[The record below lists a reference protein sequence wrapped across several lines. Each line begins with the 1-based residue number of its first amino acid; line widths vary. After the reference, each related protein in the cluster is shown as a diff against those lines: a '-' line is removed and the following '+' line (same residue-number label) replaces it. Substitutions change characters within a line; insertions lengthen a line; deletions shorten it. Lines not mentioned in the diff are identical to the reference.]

1 MRAVRATHG
10 SPPAALGPGDR
21 SPGTRI
27 INRRGVRGPT
37 PIGWFPHTSIEVRG
51 YPRQVVIVSLGDLVM
66 DVRIVPQGPLEPDDD
81 TPASITIG
89 GGGQAANFCAWSAA
103 LGEPARLVTR
113 VGDDDT
119 GRRLVADLESRG
131 VEVRAVWAA
140 EPTGVIAVLV
150 GLDGRRT
157 MATQR
162 GASVGLRPDDLRE
175 AWFRDATL
183 LHVPAYSL
191 FVEPIASATRAAITV
206 VREAGGML
214 AIDLSSAAGLR
225 AFGPARMAYVL
236 ARMKPEVLFATE
248 AEAATLAVP
257 LEGLAQVAVLDG
269 RLRVGL
275 GDIDL
280 ERIASGS
287 VKVSSRDLGPAIARR
302 AAGATTVAAT
312 MRIAAMAGVRFMAT
326 GGIGGIHRGH
336 PEDESADLGEL
347 AQTPVAVFCAGA
359 KIILDLRLTLE
370 RLETLSVPVLGYGVD
385 EFPAFYSRRS
395 GCRVGARV
403 DGVDDC
409 ARAF

>member
-1 MRAVRATHG
+1 
-10 SPPAALGPGDR
+10 
-21 SPGTRI
+21 
-27 INRRGVRGPT
+27 
-37 PIGWFPHTSIEVRG
+37 
-51 YPRQVVIVSLGDLVM
+51 VIVSLGDLVM

-103 LGEPARLVTR
+103 LDEPARLVTR

-236 ARMKPEVLFATE
+236 ARMKPELLFATE

-257 LEGLAQVAVLDG
+257 LESLAQIPVLK
-269 RLRVGL
+269 L
-275 GDIDL
+275 G
-280 ERIASGS
+280 
-287 VKVSSRDLGPAIARR
+287 
-302 AAGATTVAAT
+302 AAGSAVFGHTISAPEVSAIDPTGAGDAFAAAFCSAWLRGATPV
-312 MRIAAMAGVRFMAT
+312 
-326 GGIGGIHRGH
+326 
-336 PEDESADLGEL
+336 ESAER
-347 AQTPVAVFCAGA
+347 AVHAASRSVMLAGA
-359 KIILDLRLTLE
+359 RP
-370 RLETLSVPVLGYGVD
+370 S
-385 EFPAFYSRRS
+385 
-395 GCRVGARV
+395 
-403 DGVDDC
+403 
-409 ARAF
+409 